1 MGFSFEAP
9 LALLL
14 LVPALALTFA
24 LYLGARRRLGA
35 GRRRLALIVRTALL
49 VALVFAIAGFRI
61 VLPVDRLATVFVVD
75 LSDSVGNDGREDALA
90 FLRETLD
97 VIPDGDV
104 AGIVAFGK
112 EALVERLPS
121 DLGEIDRLASTP
133 VRSATDIGAALR
145 LASALFPDDAQKRI
159 VLLSDGN
166 DTTGGG
172 QAEAAL
178 AATRDIRIETRL
190 IGLGATDEVL
200 VERLITPST
209 SNLGGLGRGR
219 SRRSARRS
227 RSRPRSGCSSTA
239 RSADDPAPESLQAG
253 LTRIEF
259 FDIEPTEA
267 GFHTFRVV
275 VEAGRDTFSENDR
288 ADSNTIVKGEPRTLV
303 LAGNEAVAA
312 ELVDALI
319 AQRQKVDT
327 MVPEQLPTD
336 FAALATYDSVVL
348 VDVPRVRLSD
358 RQLAAL
364 QVYVRDLGKGLVMI
378 GGPDSYGAGGY
389 QRTPLEETLPVDMG
403 VRDRQK
409 QPDVALVVVID
420 QSGSMDACHCNTFDG
435 GAGGGGTG
443 IGGVRKVDIG
453 KEAILRA
460 AAAMTERDELGVV
473 SFNEQAHW
481 VVQTQPL
488 GGITDLQGKIA
499 GLQPLGQTNI
509 FAGLEQAV
517 ESLEG
522 AVATRRHIILLTDGW
537 SSSGQYDAILERMKT
552 AGITLST
559 VGAGGGS
566 NPFLEGLAT
575 RGGGRFYDAANP
587 ASIPDI
593 FLKETQ
599 QVSGQQIVEEPFFP
613 ILTSSSPIM
622 RGLDEG
628 MPRLRG
634 YNGTTAK
641 PAAQTVLVTARDDP
655 LLAQW
660 QYGLGRSVA
669 WTSDTTGRWARDWVG
684 WNGFSRFFSQLVSW
698 TFPGEETGG
707 IEAVFDTKGGK
718 TTLHVESVETD
729 GSPRDFY
736 DTTAVVVGPDFQPSD
751 VSLVQIAP
759 GVYEAPLGEIDPGAY
774 AIRVTQTR
782 PGSSPLGRT
791 VGTRRPDRRRVPTA
805 GPERGVPR
813 GTPHGHRRSHR
824 RDAPRPVAPR
834 PAHDLTFDRPVAA
847 AARAGP
853 APLAARYRAAARVG
867 RTPRV
872 RRRGGLGPRHPE
884 ASAQGGP
891 AHGRGRGPVRGARAG
906 DIGLGPCR
914 DHAGGCGA
922 DRGGRRGTGRAA
934 ARGNARTR
942 RQRRLPPR
950 PRRRLPCRRS
960 PRRRQRR
967 PRPQPRGPVTDA
979 GSACPLHPPR
989 PTRWPACERPSG
1001 APRSADR
1008 RSRVSVIA
1016 SHRCPSVDDPCRW
1029 LPCSWPRRWSER
1041 AGRSRRRLPPR
1052 RRPTSR
1058 ASPARSR
1065 NAGSRSTTS
1074 CRATPA
1080 ARTRPSSRRRSASRP
1095 NGLDQAA
1102 PTRIYLYV
1110 FRNREAFERLRAT
1123 VDGCARSFVTDAETF
1138 ETIEQS
1144 PFVVAAQ
1151 GPWAPEFEAAL
1162 RDSLEV
1168 AAGTGD

>member
-1 MGFSFEAP
+1 M
-9 LALLL
+9 
-14 LVPALALTFA
+14 
-24 LYLGARRRLGA
+24 
-35 GRRRLALIVRTALL
+35 
-49 VALVFAIAGFRI
+49 
-61 VLPVDRLATVFVVD
+61 
-75 LSDSVGNDGREDALA
+75 
-90 FLRETLD
+90 
-97 VIPDGDV
+97 
-104 AGIVAFGK
+104 
-112 EALVERLPS
+112 
-121 DLGEIDRLASTP
+121 
-133 VRSATDIGAALR
+133 
-145 LASALFPDDAQKRI
+145 
-159 VLLSDGN
+159 
-166 DTTGGG
+166 
-172 QAEAAL
+172 
-178 AATRDIRIETRL
+178 
-190 IGLGATDEVL
+190 
-200 VERLITPST
+200 ERLITPST
-209 SNLGGLGRGR
+209 SNLGDSVEAIAEIR
-219 SRRSARRS
+219 SSVAQPATVRLFVN
-227 RSRPRSGCSSTA
+227 GEI
-239 RSADDPAPESLQAG
+239 ADTQRLNLEAG
-253 LTRIEF
+253 VTRVV

-481 VVQTQPL
+481 VVDTQPL

-587 ASIPDI
+587 SSIPDI

-655 LLAQW
+655 APRAVAVRPGAVRGVDIGHDRALGTRLGRLERLLAVLQPARVVDVPGRGDRRHRGGVRH
-660 QYGLGRSVA
+660 QGRQDHPPRGVRGDRRFAARLLRHDRGGRGAGLPAER
-669 WTSDTTGRWARDWVG
+669 RLARAD
-684 WNGFSRFFSQLVSW
+684 
-698 TFPGEETGG
+698 
-707 IEAVFDTKGGK
+707 
-718 TTLHVESVETD
+718 
-729 GSPRDFY
+729 
-736 DTTAVVVGPDFQPSD
+736 
-751 VSLVQIAP
+751 
-759 GVYEAPLGEIDPGAY
+759 
-774 AIRVTQTR
+774 R
-782 PGSSPLGRT
+782 PGGVRSAARRDRPGR
-791 VGTRRPDRRRVPTA
+791 VRHPGHPDAAGVVAAGPHGRTRRPDRRRVPAA

-813 GTPHGHRRSHR
+813 GAPHGHRREHR
-824 RDAPRPVAPR
+824 RDAARPVAPR
-834 PAHDLTFDRPVAA
+834 PAHDLAFDRPVAA

-853 APLAARYRAAARVG
+853 APVAARYRAAARVG
-867 RTPRV
+867 GTPRV
-872 RRRGGLGPRHPE
+872 RRRGGVGPRHPE
-884 ASAQGGP
+884 ASAQGGS
-891 AHGRGRGPVRGARAG
+891 AHGRGRGPVRGARTG
-906 DIGLGPCR
+906 DVGLGPGR

-922 DRGGRRGTGRAA
+922 DRGRTEPTDDGAVGSDGSGRSRAGARADGRD
-934 ARGNARTR
+934 
-942 RQRRLPPR
+942 
-950 PRRRLPCRRS
+950 RRRPCRRS

-967 PRPQPRGPVTDA
+967 PRPQPR
-979 GSACPLHPPR
+979 PR
-989 PTRWPACERPSG
+989 QR
-1001 APRSADR
+1001 
-1008 RSRVSVIA
+1008 
-1016 SHRCPSVDDPCRW
+1016 
-1029 LPCSWPRRWSER
+1029 
-1041 AGRSRRRLPPR
+1041 RRRLR
-1052 RRPTSR
+1052 RLRRARPGR
-1058 ASPARSR
+1058 HDGPPARSQ
-1065 NAGSRSTTS
+1065 
-1074 CRATPA
+1074 A
-1080 ARTRPSSRRRSASRP
+1080 ARPGALTADPGVGDSLASMPLRRRSLPLAAVLLAAALVGACGTISTTPPAPTPADFQGIASEITKRGIAIDHIVSGDAGCTDP
-1095 NGLDQAA
+1095 ALIPTAIGFTANGLDQADPDA
-1102 PTRIYLYV
+1102 HLPL
-1110 FRNREAFERLRAT
+1110 RL
-1123 VDGCARSFVTDAETF
+1123 S
-1138 ETIEQS
+1138 Q
-1144 PFVVAAQ
+1144 P
-1151 GPWAPEFEAAL
+1151 
-1162 RDSLEV
+1162 
-1168 AAGTGD
+1168 